1 MKRVYV
7 HLRAVEGK
15 GHSPG
20 IDLDLEEADYDR
32 LTTDYR
38 LRETAGT
45 GHAGPQVKS
54 YKCHSVTLHI
64 DEIENLIDAEAF
76 PPGKRPL

>member
-7 HLRAVEGK
+7 HLRAVQGK
-15 GHSPG
+15 GQSPG
-20 IDLDLEEADYDR
+20 IDVELEEAEYDR

-38 LRETAGT
+38 VRETG
-45 GHAGPQVKS
+45 GKGAGPQVKS
-54 YKCHSVTLHI
+54 YRCHSVTLHL
-64 DEIENLIDAEAF
+64 DEVQDLIDAEAF